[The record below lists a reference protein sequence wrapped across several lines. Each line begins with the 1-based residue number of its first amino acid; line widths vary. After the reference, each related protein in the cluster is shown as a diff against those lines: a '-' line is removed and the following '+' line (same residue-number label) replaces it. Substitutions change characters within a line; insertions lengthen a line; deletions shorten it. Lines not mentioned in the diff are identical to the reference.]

1 MLDLLIKNGRVVDGS
16 GAPAFDGDVGI
27 EGGVLKHVGK
37 AVTAEARRTIDA
49 AGRVVAPGFIDPH
62 THFDAQLLWD
72 GEARPALEHGITT
85 VVHGN
90 CSLSLAPLKA
100 EHRPKLVRMFQ
111 QIEEMPDAAFDGA
124 FEWTWEGFGDYVE
137 ALRARLALNVAPLAG
152 HSPLRMWVMGE
163 EAQSRAATADE
174 IQAMQDVLRECL
186 DAGAVGLSTSFVDID
201 ENLSPVPSRY
211 AHWEELDALSTV
223 LGEYGRILQVVPE
236 FYSTDITIAR
246 TDQLADLSLRHE
258 IPTTFSPLFDSAAM
272 PANVSRVLDRVAEQ
286 FARGARVWP
295 QVQTRPIDISF
306 SFEVAS
312 LFFVATPIWYMILR
326 LPRQQRMQ
334 AFKDTATRKSLL
346 DAAEPGG
353 VSAWGHLLVRDSA
366 DTNLIGKTLGEIAEA
381 RGSTPATVM
390 MDLSVEEDFG
400 IHFLSASMG
409 HDDPTRVGPA
419 LANDLVHIGASDAG
433 AHIQSFATYG
443 DTGYLFSRFVREGG
457 YLSLEKAVHKITGE
471 TAAIWGMA
479 SRGLL
484 KPELAADVVVFE
496 PERIGRGEE
505 LPVSDMPESG
515 MRYVRG
521 ASGIYAVVVNGD
533 VAWTA
538 GDGYAGA
545 RSGVIATG

>member
-1 MLDLLIKNGRVVDGS
+1 MLDLLIKNGRLVDGS

-27 EGGVLKHVGK
+27 EDGKLVHVGES
-37 AVTAEARRTIDA
+37 VQAEAKQTIDA
-49 AGRVVAPGFIDPH
+49 GGRVVAPGFIDPH

-72 GEARPALEHGITT
+72 GEARPALEHGVTT

-90 CSLSLAPLKA
+90 CSLSLAPLKV

-124 FEWTWEGFGDYVE
+124 FEWAWEDFGGYVD
-137 ALRARLALNVAPLAG
+137 ALRGRLALNVAPLAG

-163 EAQSRAATADE
+163 DAQSRAATADE
-174 IQAMQDVLRECL
+174 IRAMQDVLRECL
-186 DAGAVGLSTSFVDID
+186 AAGAVGLSTSYVDFD

-211 AHWEELDALSTV
+211 AHWEELDALSAV

-236 FYSTDITIAR
+236 FFSTDITIAR
-246 TDQLADLSLRHE
+246 IDQLADLSLRHE
-258 IPTTFSPLFDSAAM
+258 ITTTFSPLFDSLAM
-272 PANVSRVLDRVAEQ
+272 PDNVSRVLDRVAEQ

-312 LFFVATPIWYMILR
+312 LFFVSMPIWYMILR
-326 LPRQQRMQ
+326 LPREQRMQ
-334 AFKDTATRKSLL
+334 AFKDAATRKKLL

-353 VSAWGHLLVRDSA
+353 VWTGGHLLVRNSA
-366 DTNLIGKTLGEIAEA
+366 DESLIGKTLGEIAKA
-381 RGSTPATVM
+381 RGSTPATLM
-390 MDLSVEEDFG
+390 IDLSIEEDFG
-400 IHFLSASMG
+400 IHFLSASMS
-409 HDDPTRVGPA
+409 HDDPARVGPS
-419 LANDLVHIGASDAG
+419 LASDLVHIGASDAG

-443 DTGYLFSRFVREGG
+443 DTGYLFSNFVRNGG

-471 TAAIWGMA
+471 TAAIWGMT

-484 KPELAADVVVFE
+484 KPGFAADVVVFD
-496 PERIGRGEE
+496 PEQIGRDEE
-505 LPVSDMPESG
+505 LPVNDMPESG

-521 ASGIYAVVVNGD
+521 SSGIHSVVVNGD
-533 VAWTA
+533 VAWSA
-538 GDGYAGA
+538 GGGYAGA
-545 RSGVIATG
+545 RSGTIATG